1 MAHIDDSVS
10 VVVDDVV
17 ALVTHVSGAVSW
29 LNVCGLTVP
38 CVHVTINYS
47 LSEKF
52 SNQMLKTKECGKLRK
67 RC

>member
-17 ALVTHVSGAVSW
+17 ALVTHVSGAVIW
-29 LNVCGLTVP
+29 LNCCGFDSP
-38 CVHVTINYS
+38 CVHVTIDYS
-47 LSEKF
+47 LSERF